1 MIITLTL
8 NPCFDRTLTIDR
20 LTPGST
26 HQVRATKTEV
36 GGKGINVSTVLK
48 NLGIASHCTGVLPEN
63 GSKLIEGEMN
73 RRGIAHHFS
82 HIQGEVRTNVKVFD
96 STMRNLT
103 EFNEKG
109 QLTERFST
117 ANLIVLIE
125 HMYLSSDKNKVLVLS
140 GSVPNGMA
148 RAIYADLINKFQ
160 PEGVDCF
167 LDASGEALLAGVQAC
182 PTLIK
187 PNLAELETISGH
199 QLSEITEIIRLAKEQ
214 CQKGI
219 RFVCVSMGSEGAILT
234 DGEETYFASGLTLDV
249 RGIQGAGDSLLAGI
263 IAAWQQSL
271 SMPDMLRWGM
281 AAAAGSIE
289 HPGTGLC
296 TQADFDRLLPQV
308 QIKLL

>member
-20 LTPGST
+20 LTPGHT
-26 HQVRATKTEV
+26 HLVRATKTEV

-63 GSKLIEGEMN
+63 GSRLIESELN
-73 RRGIAHHFS
+73 CRGIADHFS
-82 HIQGEVRTNVKVFD
+82 HVQGEVRTNIKVFD
-96 STMRNLT
+96 SAMRNMT

-109 QLTERFST
+109 HLPERFST
-117 ANLIVLIE
+117 ADLIE
-125 HMYLSSDKNKVLVLS
+125 LIERMVLPSDTHKVLVLS
-140 GSVPNGMA
+140 GSVPKGMDH
-148 RAIYADLINKFQ
+148 AIYAELINKFQ
-160 PEGVDCF
+160 PVGVDCF

-187 PNLAELETISGH
+187 PNLAELETIAGH
-199 QLSEITEIIRLAKEQ
+199 QLSESNEIVSLAKEQ

-219 RFVCVSMGSEGAILT
+219 RFVCVSKGSGGAILT
-234 DGEETYFASGLTLDV
+234 DGEKTYFASGLNLNV

-263 IAAWQQSL
+263 TAAWQQNL

-296 TQADFDRLLPQV
+296 TQADFDRLVTQV
-308 QIKLL
+308 NIELL